1 MITLTLTSF
10 TKCSVRRRA
19 EAFLFQEGWV
29 VLRSFSLH
37 PYFQARRYQKGFF
50 FSPKTLMNNVIS
62 VTAGRAL
69 RKVGDGFR
77 VSSNKNTQIPK
88 PAIPPPTPWS
98 VGVED
103 FKQTQECWVDLVSYT
118 WSKGLGRQIFRFKVN
133 LPSPSSNIRCYHT
146 CKRQKCTNMWY
157 TPNAQIWR
165 RIGPQMHHSEP
176 RWLGNTPVKESLWSN
191 R

>member
-1 MITLTLTSF
+1 MPLGIPVSFDLTLKYILLQRTVNKTQIISVSRDNYPNTDF

-29 VLRSFSLH
+29 ILRSFSLH
-37 PYFQARRYQKGFF
+37 PYFQSRRYQKGFF

-103 FKQTQECWVDLVSYT
+103 FKQTQECWVDLVSYR
-118 WSKGLGRQIFRFKVN
+118 WSKGLGR
-133 LPSPSSNIRCYHT
+133 
-146 CKRQKCTNMWY
+146 
-157 TPNAQIWR
+157 
-165 RIGPQMHHSEP
+165 
-176 RWLGNTPVKESLWSN
+176 
-191 R
+191 